1 MSGQIIPA
9 DPVPEQPSAI
19 QQEGSPIQAAG
30 KAVELKTNEQIGA
43 LEKLGHKLGGRR
55 RLRGGAEVEVKN
67 VPSFP
72 SAGGIDAKQ
81 VYAGLLETAH
91 QAASD
96 AKFDSLGN
104 ATPVTTTATGGR
116 RRKTRKVHNGRH
128 KRSSIRK
135 RRGSARRTRRVRNS
149 RR

>member
-9 DPVPEQPSAI
+9 DPVPEQPTAI

-55 RLRGGAEVEVKN
+55 RLHGGSQVEVKN

-96 AKFDSLGN
+96 AKFDGLGT
-104 ATPVTTTATGGR
+104 AAPVTTKVGGR

-128 KRSSIRK
+128 KRSSVRK
-135 RRGSARRTRRVRNS
+135 HRRSARRTRRVRHS